1 MDKFHSLNARR
12 AAALAAALLVWMVV
26 LALLSRLC
34 GYNPFGTSVYNTYT
48 LQALAWRE
56 GRTWLSQDYPHL
68 ELAIF
73 EGRYYVSFPPVPSL
87 PLLLLSF
94 FCGANT
100 PDGLLVKLYAL
111 GAFSGIYWWASRR
124 GRIGPALFWASA
136 FVFASSLLPLML
148 IGAVWY
154 QAQLQEA
161 PRL

>member
-73 EGRYYVSFPPVPSL
+73 DGRYYVSFPPCLRFPCFCCR
-87 PLLLLSF
+87 F
-94 FCGANT
+94 FAGQTRPMAC
-100 PDGLLVKLYAL
+100 
-111 GAFSGIYWWASRR
+111 S
-124 GRIGPALFWASA
+124 
-136 FVFASSLLPLML
+136 
-148 IGAVWY
+148 
-154 QAQLQEA
+154 
-161 PRL
+161 

>member
-73 EGRYYVSFPPVPSL
+73 DGRYYVSFPPVPSL

-94 FCGANT
+94 FAGQTRPMAC
-100 PDGLLVKLYAL
+100 
-111 GAFSGIYWWASRR
+111 S
-124 GRIGPALFWASA
+124 
-136 FVFASSLLPLML
+136 
-148 IGAVWY
+148 
-154 QAQLQEA
+154 
-161 PRL
+161 